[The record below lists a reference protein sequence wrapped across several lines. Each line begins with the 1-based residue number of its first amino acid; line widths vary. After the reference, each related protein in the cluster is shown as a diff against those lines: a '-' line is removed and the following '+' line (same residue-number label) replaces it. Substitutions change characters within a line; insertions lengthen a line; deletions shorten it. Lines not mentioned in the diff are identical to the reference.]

1 MGSGAWTTSS
11 FVNYSTVT
19 KKMTVNSRGE
29 LDSSYT
35 AQQIFTQRK
44 MADELNPFGKMR
56 ECRDTEEHPATVP
69 VILALDVTGSMGKAA
84 SEVAKKLNTIMT
96 ELYESVKDVEFMIMA
111 IGDFAYDDAPL
122 QTSQFESDIRIAEQ
136 LDKVWFEAGGGGNAY
151 ESYTAAWYFGSR
163 HTDLDCWKRG
173 RKGILITMGDE
184 PLNPYLPKW
193 GLVHEIG
200 DHIEADIET
209 PVLLEEVQEKYDV
222 YHLAVDDRETS
233 YKWYADKIRA
243 SWGKYFDSEHLLT
256 VGLDNIA
263 PAIVSIVTKCAG
275 PAEISNPAPAQTG
288 DGISW

>member
-96 ELYESVKDVEFMIMA
+96 QLYESVKDVEFMVMA

-122 QTSQFESDIRIAEQ
+122 QVSQFESDIRIAEQ

-193 GLVHEIG
+193 GLINEIG

-209 PVLLEEVQEKYDV
+209 PVLLEEVREKYDV

-233 YKWYADKIRA
+233 YKWYADKIQT
-243 SWGKYFDSEHLLT
+243 SWGKYFDSDHLLT

>member
-29 LDSSYT
+29 LDTSYT

-44 MADELNPFGKMR
+44 MADELNPFNKIR

-96 ELYESVKDVEFMIMA
+96 QLYESVKDVEFMIMA

-136 LDKVWFEAGGGGNAY
+136 LDKVWFEAGGGGNGY

-173 RKGILITMGDE
+173 KKGILITMGDE
-184 PLNPYLPKW
+184 PLNPYLPKH
-193 GLVHEIG
+193 GLIHEIG
-200 DHIEADIET
+200 DHIEADIDT
-209 PVLLEEVQEKYDV
+209 PVLLEEVREKYDV

-233 YKWYADKIRA
+233 YKWYADKIQA
-243 SWGKYFDSEHLLT
+243 SWGKYFDADHLLI

-275 PAEISNPAPAQTG
+275 SAEISEPALAQTG

>member
-11 FVNYSTVT
+11 FVNYSTTT
-19 KKMTVNSRGE
+19 KKMTVNARGE

-96 ELYESVKDVEFMIMA
+96 QLYESVKDVEFMIMA

-136 LDKVWFEAGGGGNAY
+136 LDKVWFEAGGGGNGY

-184 PLNPYLPKW
+184 PLNPYLPKL
-193 GLVHEIG
+193 GLINVIG

-209 PVLLEEVQEKYDV
+209 RALLEEVREKYEV

-233 YKWYADKIRA
+233 YKWYADKIQA
-243 SWGKYFDSEHLLT
+243 SWGRYLDSDHLLA

-275 PAEISNPAPAQTG
+275 SAEISEPAPAQTG

>member
-11 FVNYSTVT
+11 FVNYLTTT

-44 MADELNPFGKMR
+44 MADELNPFEKMR

-96 ELYESVKDVEFMIMA
+96 QLYESVKDVEFMIMA
-111 IGDFAYDDAPL
+111 IGDFAYDSAPL

-193 GLVHEIG
+193 GLIHEIG

-209 PVLLEEVQEKYDV
+209 PVLLEEVREKYDV

-233 YKWYADKIRA
+233 YKWYADKIQA

-275 PAEISNPAPAQTG
+275 PAEINNPAPAHTG